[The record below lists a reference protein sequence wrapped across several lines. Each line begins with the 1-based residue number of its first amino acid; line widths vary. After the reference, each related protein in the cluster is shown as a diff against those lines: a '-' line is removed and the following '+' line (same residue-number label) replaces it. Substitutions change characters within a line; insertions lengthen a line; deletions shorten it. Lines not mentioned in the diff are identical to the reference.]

1 MTQPTQGTPSFDP
14 AHPSVGP
21 AQAWLSVATAKLP
34 DGERLI
40 LTLRVHNATLTAVVA
55 KADGERWVKMI
66 QEQLDTMSSLMVVPA
81 NGMPNMPSG
90 PMMPIRGPHG
100 G

>member
-1 MTQPTQGTPSFDP
+1 MTQPTQGTPPFDP

-21 AQAWLSVATAKLP
+21 AQAWLTVATAKLP

-40 LTLRVHNATLTAVVA
+40 MTLRVHNATLTAVVA
-55 KADGERWVKMI
+55 KADGERWIKMI
-66 QEQLDTMSSLMVVPA
+66 QEQLNTMSSLVVVPA

-90 PMMPIRGPHG
+90 PMMRLPGPKSG
-100 G
+100 